1 MKVTPRELKMLGML
15 DRVVGN
21 TIPMDWLKPAQR
33 AMVRRMRGRG
43 LISKRNRDM
52 VTWTQLGKRARP

>member
-1 MKVTPRELKMLGML
+1 MRLTQGELKLLSFL
-15 DRVVGN
+15 DRIVGN
-21 TIPMDWLKPAQR
+21 TVPMEWLKPAQR
-33 AMVRRMRGRG
+33 ALVKRMRVRG

>member
-1 MKVTPRELKMLGML
+1 MKLTPGELKLLNVL

-21 TIPMDWLKPAQR
+21 AMPMDWLKPAQR
-33 AMVRRMRGRG
+33 ALVKRMRVRG